1 MRRIALAVLVLAL
14 AAGCAGQTQRGRG
27 AVDEETHRRPF
38 AEPGEGTELRLAAPP
53 PVNRTPVSAAS
64 PWADEAIQVALDEL
78 SIYRVKGPEEIKP
91 LLNQSPVGE
100 AYDRFA
106 AQPDDPEVML
116 AAALAI
122 GRAARCDYV
131 MMEVIDRLARD
142 GDSGAGYPAIL
153 VAYRAHLVHV
163 ASAKVLWSQGYSTR
177 LQPKT
182 DEAEPAIR
190 WALLQSGRDLVAR
203 IPWRKER

>member
-1 MRRIALAVLVLAL
+1 MRRIALGVLAL
-14 AAGCAGQTQRGRG
+14 AFAAGCAGQAQRARG
-27 AVDEETHRRPF
+27 PADEDALRRPF

-53 PVNRTPVSAAS
+53 PVNRTPVAAAS
-64 PWADEAIQVALDEL
+64 PWAAEAIQVALDEL
-78 SIYRVKGPEEIKP
+78 SVYRVKGPEEIRP
-91 LLNQSPVGE
+91 LLNQSPIGE

-106 AQPDDPEVML
+106 AQPDAPEIML

-131 MMEVIDRLARD
+131 IMEVIDGLSRD
-142 GDSGAGYPAIL
+142 EDTTAGFPAIL
-153 VAYRAHLVHV
+153 IAYRTHLVHV
-163 ASAKVLWSQGYSTR
+163 GSAKILWSQGYSTR

-190 WALLQSGRDLVAR
+190 WALLQSERDLVAR